1 MPPRGRGQ
9 GATGTPPCASSLLR
23 APPWTPGQLLQG
35 GKWQVPVVW
44 AHSPRPARRTPTA
57 PAAPARPGRGRSAP
71 CFGAGLHSA
80 SVKLAGQ
87 PATQPH
93 VAVHGSCQ
101 KPRFPPLQCGVTAG
115 PHKPGGCGAPGLQGE
130 GVWPWRGRDC
140 RRWWLGWT
148 LSGAW
153 PWLLLGVGASALQ
166 MGLGGGLV
174 ASWCFSPH
182 PDFGS
187 PSAGRADRGTVPHKN
202 SFAPP
207 VWPGPAPPTRRW
219 AEPPRAPGRGLRRPH
234 VAEGVAGGGTVTG
247 KTRGFLPTHPQAL
260 PPPTTPPEA
269 RLAGRVPFPA
279 WGVSRT
285 SEHCVLFLEGGAVLQ
300 RLGPPPLPLPSL
312 LTLHSGS

>member
-1 MPPRGRGQ
+1 MPPRGWGQ

-44 AHSPRPARRTPTA
+44 AHSPRPARRTPAA
-57 PAAPARPGRGRSAP
+57 PAAPAWPRGTPAAPAAPAQPGRGRSAP

-101 KPRFPPLQCGVTAG
+101 KPRFPPLQCGVMAG

-153 PWLLLGVGASALQ
+153 PWLLLGGGASALQ
-166 MGLGGGLV
+166 MGLGGVWWPHG
-174 ASWCFSPH
+174 AS
-182 PDFGS
+182 
-187 PSAGRADRGTVPHKN
+187 
-202 SFAPP
+202 AP
-207 VWPGPAPPTRRW
+207 T
-219 AEPPRAPGRGLRRPH
+219 
-234 VAEGVAGGGTVTG
+234 
-247 KTRGFLPTHPQAL
+247 QI
-260 PPPTTPPEA
+260 
-269 RLAGRVPFPA
+269 
-279 WGVSRT
+279 
-285 SEHCVLFLEGGAVLQ
+285 
-300 RLGPPPLPLPSL
+300 LGPHRQGGQTGGLSLTRTPLPLRYGLGQLLPPADGQSL
-312 LTLHSGS
+312 PEHLGGDCGGPMWRRGWLGGAL